1 MTRYYK
7 KIEDGYIVMIGT
19 GAGGVEITAE
29 EYAQLKETFYSM
41 PEAAEGYAY
50 RLKEDLTWEEF
61 EIPVIDPNDEEI
73 SDEEALNIIA
83 GGVDA

>member
-1 MTRYYK
+1 MIRYYK

-29 EYAQLKETFYSM
+29 EYLQLTNAFYAM
-41 PEAAEGYAY
+41 PEPAEGYAY

-61 EIPVIDPNDEEI
+61 EIPVINPDEEEI
-73 SDEEALNIIA
+73 SDEEALSIIA
-83 GGVDA
+83 GGIEA